1 MQRRHHRILKASCL
15 AGWLFSQQVQAI
27 TYQLFL
33 VRHAEKAQTATAD
46 PELSACGQL
55 QAKALATL
63 LEHLQLPQIFHT
75 PYQRT
80 TMTAAALLKQ
90 DRQLQPYDPTKL
102 AEFSRQLLQAKQSA
116 VVVGHSNTT
125 PQLAAL
131 LSGLHIK
138 PMSEQQYGVIYQ
150 LTFRNQHF
158 VALNQLQLPQ
168 PESCQQK

>member
-1 MQRRHHRILKASCL
+1 MTTLCNPILKTACMTIL
-15 AGWLFSQQVQAI
+15 LFSLQVQAD

-33 VRHAEKAQTATAD
+33 VRHAEKAQTTTAD
-46 PELSACGQL
+46 PELSACGKL
-55 QAKALATL
+55 QATALATL
-63 LEHLQLPQIFHT
+63 LQHLQLPQIFHT

-80 TMTAAALLKQ
+80 KMTAAALLKQ
-90 DRQLQPYDPTKL
+90 DRRLQPYDPAKL
-102 AEFSRQLLQAKQSA
+102 AGLSQQLLQAKQSA

-131 LSGLHIK
+131 LSGLDIQ
-138 PMSEQQYGVIYQ
+138 PMSEQHYGVIYQ
-150 LTFRNQHF
+150 LMFSGQGF

>member
-1 MQRRHHRILKASCL
+1 MNPHRNPIVKATCL
-15 AGWLFSQQVQAI
+15 AFLLLSQQVQAK

-33 VRHAEKAQTATAD
+33 VRHAEKAPTATVD

-63 LEHLQLPQIFHT
+63 LKHLQLPQIFHT
-75 PYQRT
+75 AYQRT
-80 TMTAAALLKQ
+80 TMTAAALLKH
-90 DRQLQPYDPTKL
+90 DRHLQPYDPSNL
-102 AEFSRQLLQAKQSA
+102 ASFAQQLLQAKQSA

-131 LSGLHIK
+131 LSGQQIQ
-138 PMSEQQYGVIYQ
+138 PMTEQQYGVIYQ
-150 LTFRNQHF
+150 LMFSDQGF
-158 VALNQLQLPQ
+158 MLLNQLQLPQ